1 MFDPLWVNTH
11 NTAMP
16 RVSEATKAEHR
27 QRLLDAAAAEF
38 AAKGL
43 DGARIDDIS
52 LAAGLAK
59 GTVYNYFDSKLDV
72 FRAVIEE
79 WTRRSSDAR
88 VSVAD
93 DAPVAERL
101 RAVVV
106 ADMAAAKE
114 MEEFARTAFR
124 EVISAPVDVV
134 EQLLPAFDPV
144 DAELRRV
151 IEQAQQRGELRSD
164 RTAEELTRMF
174 LTLVN
179 GLMLEHWMPGSSIAL
194 DDIAD
199 LAVEYYLDGARS

>member
-88 VSVAD
+88 VAVAD

-106 ADMAAAKE
+106 ADMAAAMADE
-114 MEEFARTAFR
+114 LQTVQQHLETA
-124 EVISAPVDVV
+124 
-134 EQLLPAFDPV
+134 
-144 DAELRRV
+144 
-151 IEQAQQRGELRSD
+151 
-164 RTAEELTRMF
+164 TASR
-174 LTLVN
+174 
-179 GLMLEHWMPGSSIAL
+179 
-194 DDIAD
+194 
-199 LAVEYYLDGARS
+199 